1 MLFQSSSVTIEVSSN
16 HFPAQNTQEV
26 PISLRVKDK
35 KGQHHPYP
43 HAPSLSDLISFLSP
57 HLLLQPLASNSSRKP
72 GRLPRGIFTLVVPS
86 AWNILYPKIY
96 MATHS
101 LPSGLYSKAT
111 CSVKPSLACYLALH
125 IPSSAFFFPLALL
138 SCYSNAFFIN
148 FTSEK
153 SATNLTYFFFLNKI
167 LKMFTFF
174 SFALLF

>member
-125 IPSSAFFFPLALL
+125 IPSSAFFFPLALTTTSHYICIHL
-138 SCYSNAFFIN
+138 PSVIAVSC
-148 FTSEK
+148 TPLEHR
-153 SATNLTYFFFLNKI
+153 L
-167 LKMFTFF
+167 LKG
-174 SFALLF
+174 SWLCLPRYPHDLEC